1 MKQTVNRAQGQAQD
15 KAGYGSRS
23 SSSARLLT
31 QHRES
36 SSDSANQA
44 NPHLLTRYFTQ
55 ERRHSSQKTT
65 ALAVPQNINA
75 HAFLPPFDGAG
86 EAPDEGTTGP
96 VPGSSQ
102 SNTGQESEQDKDA
115 WYKPKERTKPSPAVL
130 RDFFRR
136 IEEQE
141 RSMIQSYQMADPR
154 HMG

>member
-1 MKQTVNRAQGQAQD
+1 MKQTVNQPEEQIQD
-15 KAGYGSRS
+15 RVGYEKQS
-23 SSSARLLT
+23 SSSARPLT
-31 QHRES
+31 RNREL

-44 NPHLLTRYFTQ
+44 NPNLLTRYFTQ

-65 ALAVPQNINA
+65 ALAVPQNVNA

-86 EAPDEGTTGP
+86 EAPDEGETGP

-102 SNTGQESEQDKDA
+102 SNTGQESEQGKDA
-115 WYKPKERTKPSPAVL
+115 WYKPKERTRPSPAVL

-141 RSMIQSYQMADPR
+141 RSMIQSYQMADPW
-154 HMG
+154 HTG